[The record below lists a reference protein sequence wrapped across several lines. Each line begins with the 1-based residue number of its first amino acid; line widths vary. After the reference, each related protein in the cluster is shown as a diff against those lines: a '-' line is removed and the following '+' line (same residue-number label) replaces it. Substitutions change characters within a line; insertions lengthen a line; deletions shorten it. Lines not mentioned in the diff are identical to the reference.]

1 MSKKFNITEQERLYI
16 LKKYNLLN
24 EITSKGKCLSGNC
37 QNGKGTYEYDNGN
50 IYEGPFKN
58 GNRHGTG
65 GILYYTNGDEFRVEF
80 KDDVISGYGVYKTL
94 YGNVYVGK
102 WTQKIVNGKPTPIPL
117 NTDNDFIALYG
128 EDYSYKGPF
137 SENGMAGNG
146 TFKFVKD
153 NEATYTGDL
162 SQTSLNGKISFKG
175 TDPEGNEIE
184 TDDLISYHENKGLTF
199 EPEEK
204 EEELGDYEK
213 IQYTDELRK
222 TFRGCYSKTNT
233 HVFDGSNFQKDYG
246 YQKEIP
252 ELGWA
257 KYEGELDGKQV
268 KIEGCWDKF
277 KIILGK
283 ETGERGDFEGNYYT
297 KSNKGFFEGDEGRS
311 NKFML
316 GKLTNSPDY
325 NFYDQVWTYVG
336 YFINGIIDN
345 NDISSETIP
354 LSYDAGAI
362 SLGEKISQI
371 KFSDGNIY
379 TGSFIDGQIDG
390 RGTFIFNNGLKLTG
404 DFKLNEEFE
413 GITYS
418 VVLDNGEK
426 IDNIFDYASK
436 YKSENKNLTKDE
448 SLGILKSSI
457 FRGTTYYN
465 INLSDEKENVNK
477 KGVLPK
483 VFIRITNLD
492 DKKIFFEQVSNED
505 GKFVFNNV
513 PYGKYKLESNI
524 NNTNDL
530 SLEVESFELKQ
541 RIKDVNLFLKPSDS
555 YKKFI
560 NKELKRLRNPETG
573 GYDVRVI
580 GTPKLSEFND
590 KDIID
595 YLFASVYSDFKGDTW
610 ISDIINGRF
619 EQKYGKT
626 TTKEM
631 CVSQLKNYADL
642 IRKIQSGEIGLEMV
656 KNVGSKLRPTKK
668 YIQNCWRTYPNE
680 MKKEKSDFL
689 LVKNPGGDITDYA
702 IVLENTNKQ
711 DIYNKNSMGINT
723 TISKVIFDYKELKE
737 RKIQENQ
744 IIKSRLNFVVNEN
757 AESLINLINEK
768 NILIEKGYDYDLIN
782 YNYDKIIQKKFR
794 SVGGE

>member
-24 EITSKGKCLSGNC
+24 EMTAKGKCVSGDC
-37 QNGKGTYEYDNGN
+37 QNGKGKYEYDNGN
-50 IYEGPFKN
+50 IFEGPFKN
-58 GNRHGTG
+58 GKRHGTG
-65 GILYYTNGDEFRVEF
+65 GVLYYTNGDEFRVSF
-80 KDDVISGYGVYKTL
+80 IDDAINGYGVYEAAN
-94 YGNVYVGK
+94 GNVYAGN
-102 WTQKIVNGKPTPIPL
+102 WTQKIIEGKPTPIPVE
-117 NTDNDFIALYG
+117 TDNNFVVLYG
-128 EDYSYKGPF
+128 EKYSFKGPF
-137 SENGMAGNG
+137 SDMGMTGKG
-146 TFKFVKD
+146 TFKFVED
-153 NEATYTGDL
+153 NEATYTGYL
-162 SQTSLNGKISFKG
+162 KQTDINSKIEFKG

-222 TFRGCYSKTNT
+222 TFEGCFVGGTT
-233 HVFDGSNFQKDYG
+233 HVFDGSNGQKDYG
-246 YQKEIP
+246 YQKDIP

-268 KIEGCWDKF
+268 KIHGCWDKF
-277 KIILGK
+277 KIIIGK
-283 ETGERGDFEGNYYT
+283 ETGERGEFDGNYYT
-297 KSNKGFFEGDEGRS
+297 KSNKAFFEGDES
-311 NKFML
+311 KANKFMV
-316 GKLTNSPDY
+316 GKLKNSPEY
-325 NFYDQVWTYVG
+325 NFYDELWEYVG

-354 LSYDAGAI
+354 LSYNAGVI
-362 SLGEKISQI
+362 SIGEKISQI

-379 TGSFIDGQIDG
+379 IGSFIDGQIDG
-390 RGTFIFNNGLKLTG
+390 RGTFIFNNGLRLTG
-404 DFKLNEEFE
+404 NFKLNEEFE

-436 YKSENKNLTKDE
+436 YKSENKNLAKDE
-448 SLGILKSSI
+448 SLGLIKSSI

-477 KGVLPK
+477 KGVLPN

-492 DKKIFFEQVSNED
+492 DNKIFFEQVSDED
-505 GKFVFNNV
+505 GKFIFNDV

-524 NNTNDL
+524 NNTKDV

-541 RIKDVNLFLKPSDS
+541 RVKDVNIFLKPNNS
-555 YKKFI
+555 YQKFI
-560 NKELKRLRNPETG
+560 NGELKRLRNPETG

-580 GTPKLSEFND
+580 GSPKLSEFNNE
-590 KDIID
+590 DIIE
-595 YLFASVYSDFKGDTW
+595 YLFTSVYSDFKGDTW

-619 EQKYGKT
+619 EQKYGKI

-689 LVKNPGGDITDYA
+689 LVRNPGGDIIDYA

-711 DIYNKNSMGINT
+711 DIYNKNSMGIKN
-723 TISKVIFDYKELKE
+723 TISKVIFDYKESKE

-768 NILIEKGYDYDLIN
+768 NTLIKKGYDYDLIN